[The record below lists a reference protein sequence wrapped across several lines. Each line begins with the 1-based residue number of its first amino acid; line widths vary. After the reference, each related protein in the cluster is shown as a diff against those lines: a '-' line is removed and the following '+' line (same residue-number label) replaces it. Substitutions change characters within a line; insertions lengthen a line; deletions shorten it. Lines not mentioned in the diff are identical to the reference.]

1 MSRRT
6 FARIPVFLFI
16 AVVSSG
22 PIFFWR
28 IATGRAMPKN
38 GRPPG
43 AEIYANT
50 CARCHNAPEPR
61 QRSPQSWQTI
71 MAHMRVRGGLT
82 ADETAAVLA
91 FLKEQ
96 TQPPMPTRGEQAGER
111 KTTDRVAAGR
121 KLLEDLNCLACH
133 SIGGKGG
140 QIAPPL
146 DDVGSRRTRDQLL
159 ARMRAR
165 RAGDIMPTLP
175 PDMSDEQINQLVDYL
190 ASLKGKTGK

>member
-1 MSRRT
+1 MPKQILSRLLLS
-6 FARIPVFLFI
+6 VFV
-16 AVVSSG
+16 AAVSSA
-22 PIFFWR
+22 PMLFWQA
-28 IATGRAMPKN
+28 ATGRAMAKN
-38 GRPPG
+38 GRPNG
-43 AEIYANT
+43 AKIYENT

-133 SIGGKGG
+133 SLGGKGSEVG
-140 QIAPPL
+140 PPL
-146 DDVGSRRTRDQLL
+146 DDVGLRRTREQLL

-175 PDMSDEQINQLVDYL
+175 PNMSNEEINQLVDYL
-190 ASLKGKTGK
+190 ASLKGKVGK